1 MELNVFVTIS
11 LFAIFKIEINFIF
24 IAGILT
30 IIGYSINNTI
40 VVFDMIR
47 DRLSTVKKLNEE
59 SLIKTVNESASI
71 TLRRNILTSITTLS
85 AIIVLLL
92 MNTTGV
98 KEFNLTILFGL
109 TFGTFSSLFIAPYIW
124 TKLEINRLK
133 HPKKIDEDDEITERI
148 IKGING

>member
-1 MELNVFVTIS
+1 
-11 LFAIFKIEINFIF
+11 
-24 IAGILT
+24 
-30 IIGYSINNTI
+30 
-40 VVFDMIR
+40 
-47 DRLSTVKKLNEE
+47 
-59 SLIKTVNESASI
+59 
-71 TLRRNILTSITTLS
+71 
-85 AIIVLLL
+85 

-109 TFGTFSSLFIAPYIW
+109 TLGTFSSLFIAPYIW

>member
-1 MELNVFVTIS
+1 
-11 LFAIFKIEINFIF
+11 
-24 IAGILT
+24 
-30 IIGYSINNTI
+30 
-40 VVFDMIR
+40 MIR

>member
-1 MELNVFVTIS
+1 
-11 LFAIFKIEINFIF
+11 
-24 IAGILT
+24 
-30 IIGYSINNTI
+30 
-40 VVFDMIR
+40 MIR

-71 TLRRNILTSITTLS
+71 TLRRNMLTSITTLS

-109 TFGTFSSLFIAPYIW
+109 TFGTFSIYRTL
-124 TKLEINRLK
+124 
-133 HPKKIDEDDEITERI
+133 HMD
-148 IKGING
+148 